1 MTNTFGKYWRLVSLV
16 LGIIIA
22 FLVLYLLRMAI
33 LPFIVG
39 LVLAYLLMPVI
50 FWIETKLPR
59 QGDWLQ
65 AKRIFSI
72 IIVFAVL
79 LGLIAASSYYIVTV
93 VLNASLILLENAPYF
108 ILGRIQE
115 WLDVIRQQFPPEI
128 QTQVD
133 KALLEAGLELG
144 NTIRD
149 AFAKGITFVTRTFSI
164 MVGLAALPLFLFYT
178 MKDSEK
184 LKEAFYSTFT
194 PRFAEHIRNIILII
208 ERVLGRYIRSQLTL
222 GLIVASFSF
231 VGLWILGIKYYP
243 TLAIL
248 AGIGE
253 LVPILG
259 PWISGAITIIVT
271 LAVAPEKVI
280 WVILLCLVVQLVENT
295 LLVPRIQGGYLHIHP
310 AVIVV
315 LLVLGAY
322 IAGFWGLLLAAPLTA
337 TTVAIYKYAHHHQ
350 S

>member
-1 MTNTFGKYWRLVSLV
+1 
-16 LGIIIA
+16 
-22 FLVLYLLRMAI
+22 
-33 LPFIVG
+33 
-39 LVLAYLLMPVI
+39 MP
-50 FWIETKLPR
+50 
-59 QGDWLQ
+59 GN
-65 AKRIFSI
+65 FS
-72 IIVFAVL
+72 
-79 LGLIAASSYYIVTV
+79 T
-93 VLNASLILLENAPYF
+93 
-108 ILGRIQE
+108 ILG
-115 WLDVIRQQFPPEI
+115 F
-128 QTQVD
+128 
-133 KALLEAGLELG
+133 
-144 NTIRD
+144 
-149 AFAKGITFVTRTFSI
+149 
-164 MVGLAALPLFLFYT
+164 AALPFFLFYI

-184 LKEAFYSTFT
+184 LKETFYSAFT
-194 PRFAEHIRNIILII
+194 PQFAEHIRNIILII

-231 VGLWILGIKYYP
+231 VGLWTLGIKYYP

-271 LAVAPEKVI
+271 LAVEPGKVI
-280 WVILLCLVVQLVENT
+280 WVILLCLVIQLIENT

-350 S
+350 P

>member
-1 MTNTFGKYWRLVSLV
+1 MANTFGKYWRLVTLV

-33 LPFIVG
+33 LPFIIG

-50 FWIETKLPR
+50 FWTESKLPR

-72 IIVFAVL
+72 IIVLAVL
-79 LGLIAASSYYIVTV
+79 LGLVAASSYYIVTV

-108 ILGRIQE
+108 ILGRVQE

-144 NTIRD
+144 DTIRD

-164 MVGLAALPLFLFYT
+164 MVGLAALPLFLFYI

-184 LKEAFYSTFT
+184 LKETFYSAFT
-194 PRFAEHIRNIILII
+194 PQFAEHIRNIILII

-231 VGLWILGIKYYP
+231 VGLWTLGIKYYP

-271 LAVAPEKVI
+271 LAVEPGKVI
-280 WVILLCLVVQLVENT
+280 WVILLCLVIQLIENT

-350 S
+350 P